1 MTNMLDKDDTE
12 LSRKMTLRGDGAR
25 DGEKQAWEDASKIC
39 FVYLSNLSDLG
50 AWHTFW
56 EEEMQL
62 SGSISQKQNKAWET
76 TGTPFAQE
84 CQVRNSA
91 SGLCVGSL

>member
-50 AWHTFW
+50 AWHTF
-56 EEEMQL
+56 
-62 SGSISQKQNKAWET
+62 
-76 TGTPFAQE
+76 
-84 CQVRNSA
+84 
-91 SGLCVGSL
+91 